1 MLARAL
7 AVAMVASVAVGCS
20 HARPEPSGGPEPTR
34 AEVDL
39 ASGVRLSY
47 LTWGPAEGRPVV
59 LLHGMTNDA
68 ETWRELA
75 EDIEARAP
83 DTRVIAVDLRGH
95 GRSTRFDRA
104 QEITIEAMADDVVGF
119 LDVLD
124 LDDATLVGHSMGSMV
139 AQDVAALVPQR
150 LSSLVLIS
158 ASDHG
163 AEASLLAGWLLDDVI
178 EGTWRPALEAQGR
191 TWPDPAVAATPLD
204 ADPDAVSWMQTFW
217 NVYPVAPQR
226 PTVEVATTAASLP
239 IATWLGAATSVV
251 GFDRRDAGGNL
262 TVPTLVLW
270 GTQDAFFARAGQEAL
285 IERLCARATA
295 PVTWKQFGERPLA
308 ANGLQHD
315 DLGHNLPWDAPAEV
329 ATDIVAFIATGQPTS
344 TWWQIASPDDLRVIA
359 VAEPAPVRTC

>member
-1 MLARAL
+1 MLARFL
-7 AVAMVASVAVGCS
+7 AVAVVAAVVVGCS
-20 HARPEPSGGPEPTR
+20 HARPEPSGSPEPTR
-34 AEVDL
+34 AEVDVD
-39 ASGVRLSY
+39 SGVRLSY
-47 LTWGPAEGRPVV
+47 LTWGPVDGRPVV

-68 ETWRELA
+68 ETWREVA
-75 EDIEARAP
+75 AGIEERDPSA
-83 DTRVIAVDLRGH
+83 RVIAVDLRGH
-95 GRSTRFDRA
+95 GQSTRFDRA
-104 QEITIEAMADDVVGF
+104 QDVTIEAMVDDVVGF
-119 LDVLD
+119 LEALD

-139 AQDVAALVPQR
+139 AREVATRSPQR

-158 ASDHG
+158 TSDHG

-270 GTQDAFFARAGQEAL
+270 GTQDAFFARVGQEAL
-285 IERLCARATA
+285 IERLCATATA
-295 PVTWKQFGERPLA
+295 PVAWKQFGERPLA
-308 ANGLQHD
+308 ADGLQHD

-329 ATDIVAFIATGQPTS
+329 ATDIVAFMATGEPTS
-344 TWWQIASPDDLRVIA
+344 TWWQIASPDELRVIA